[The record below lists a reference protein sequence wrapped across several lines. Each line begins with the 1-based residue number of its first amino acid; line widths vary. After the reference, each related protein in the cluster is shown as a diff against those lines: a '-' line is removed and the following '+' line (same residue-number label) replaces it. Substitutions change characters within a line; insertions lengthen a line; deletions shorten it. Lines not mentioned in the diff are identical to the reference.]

1 MRALHIYFIIL
12 LATGAQAQALKLELV
27 RTFIG
32 HDHGVRKVVF
42 SENGKLFASGD
53 TRGGIRVW
61 SVDDGAIKFTWNEH
75 YGAVLDLQFS
85 RSGDKLVSAGSD
97 GQLMI
102 FDLTT
107 GKIIDRLDAPND
119 VRQPVNNVNFARF
132 SLDGNSVYFGGT
144 NTYVCVKKIG
154 SSTNGK
160 VIHVEKKTILT
171 GDVSPDGQFLTVGA
185 EMMIMTFNLKTNE
198 LVREFN
204 TGDCGVNALRYAAN
218 GKKLL
223 TWCANSRVDVRDPN
237 TLGLLTSFRSGSGAR
252 KFSNLF
258 FTQDQRYVITGDHA
272 SRFTVWDLSNR
283 ELVLDQ
289 STEQGTIMAFDMQD
303 EPNYLLSGSLDKTV
317 KLWRIVEVNEEEEK
331 QKRKRKNDD
340 KVEPE
345 LIIVEEHT
353 VNARTE
359 KETDAV
365 AKSASEV
372 REETELEP
380 VIVKTETR
388 VETDTTDPASVVED
402 IKESKVEP
410 EVKGPKVANFT
421 RPPDVLNGRRVL
433 PIRHEHRIELA
444 SRNLTF
450 KVWDDQVVD
459 GDIISLY
466 VNDQEIISNYSI
478 TASQKVVSFNAAG
491 LDKCYV
497 FLHAHN
503 LGRIPPNSVTMSI
516 TDGQN
521 LHKVNLRSDLNGSA
535 ALELMFD

>member
-1 MRALHIYFIIL
+1 MRALHIYFFIL

-85 RSGDKLVSAGSD
+85 KLGDKLVSAGSD

-102 FDLTT
+102 FDLNT
-107 GKIIDRLDAPND
+107 GNIIERLDAPND

-132 SLDGNSVYFGGT
+132 SVDGNSVYFGGT

-154 SSTNGK
+154 STTNGR

-171 GDVSPDGQFLTVGA
+171 GDISPDGQFLTVGA
-185 EMMIMTFNLKTNE
+185 DMMILTFNLKTNE
-198 LVREFN
+198 LLREYN

-317 KLWRIVEVNEEEEK
+317 KLWRIVEVNEEDEK
-331 QKRKRKNDD
+331 PKRKRKNDSMP
-340 KVEPE
+340 EPE
-345 LIIVEEHT
+345 MIIVEDHT
-353 VNARTE
+353 VNARIEHEADLTTHSE
-359 KETDAV
+359 SETRV
-365 AKSASEV
+365 EP
-372 REETELEP
+372 ELEP
-380 VIVKTETR
+380 KVETETR
-388 VETDTTDPASVVED
+388 VETDSVVQP
-402 IKESKVEP
+402 KEVKVIEEAKAEP

-421 RPPDVLNGRRVL
+421 KPPDVLNGRRVL

-478 TASQKVVSFNAAG
+478 TASQKVVIFNATG

-516 TDGQN
+516 SDGQN
-521 LHKVNLRSDLNGSA
+521 VHKVNLRSDLNGSA